1 MESRPKTQPLSPS
14 ETEKRKEK
22 EKKKKKKEFPDI
34 MEKGKPMKQHTV
46 QYVQVFTIWE
56 KAPNISI

>member
-1 MESRPKTQPLSPS
+1 MESQPKTQPLSPS
-14 ETEKRKEK
+14 ESEKKKKE
-22 EKKKKKKEFPDI
+22 EKKKKKEFPDI